1 MINLS
6 RTFHTGIVVSDIH
19 AAQGA
24 LASSI
29 DVAWSPIRTFEP
41 LPFWTPALGTH
52 DVVVSACY
60 SRQGPVHL
68 ELCQG
73 TGRFYDPEAQPDAR
87 HIGVWVD
94 DLPAET
100 EQLLRQDW
108 QVLAAGA
115 APEEGYGAICYM
127 QPGMGGLV
135 IELVS
140 TDLKPFIEDWL
151 AADA

>member
-1 MINLS
+1 M
-6 RTFHTGIVVSDIH
+6 
-19 AAQGA
+19 
-24 LASSI
+24 
-29 DVAWSPIRTFEP
+29 
-41 LPFWTPALGTH
+41 
-52 DVVVSACY
+52 
-60 SRQGPVHL
+60 HL

-94 DLPAET
+94 DLPAEA